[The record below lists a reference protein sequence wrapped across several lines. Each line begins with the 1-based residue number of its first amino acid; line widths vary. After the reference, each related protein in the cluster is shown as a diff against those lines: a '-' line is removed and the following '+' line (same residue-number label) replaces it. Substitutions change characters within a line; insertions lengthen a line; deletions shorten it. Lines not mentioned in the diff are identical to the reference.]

1 MFTYNKKNYQ
11 DFSEFATAFAN
22 VFDGV
27 DYTHFT
33 PITKNVDS
41 ITSDDV
47 NASGVYEI
55 DGKRFAISET
65 FDGIETT
72 SNGNENKRKRRLVK
86 FENSDEIKRFD
97 DITQLKRILGAAT
110 GQNPSGIKC
119 GKNRKQS
126 FKTATP
132 NNIGQIKTQ
141 LDAILETLQPL
152 TEVADIAQDI
162 ARIRCAIRN
171 VWAQQLSAQRAEARK
186 ADALKTLSGLTPDQI
201 ERLMQLL

>member
-22 VFDGV
+22 VFDHV
-27 DYTHFT
+27 DFAQATT
-33 PITKNVDS
+33 INKQVDS
-41 ITSDDV
+41 ITSEDV
-47 NASGVYEI
+47 ACAGVYEI
-55 DGKRFAISET
+55 DGKRFAISQIFE
-65 FDGIETT
+65 GIETT
-72 SNGNENKRKRRLVK
+72 TNGNENKRKRRLVK
-86 FENSDEIKRFD
+86 FENSVEIKRFD

-132 NNIGQIKTQ
+132 DNIGQIKAQ
-141 LDAILETLQPL
+141 LDALLETLQPL

-171 VWAQQLSAQRAEARK
+171 VWAQQLSVQRAEARK